1 MTLTEGQRLVVEN
14 NMGLVGKV
22 LKDKLHG
29 GNAMAYYSHED
40 LFQIGCIGLC
50 KAAATD
56 KGIGCFST
64 YAYRLIWN
72 EICDALIL
80 ANKRVASETETDD
93 DLMVPAG
100 PCFPS
105 AEHLDLKEALKRALK
120 DAPVG
125 FRKGIIAALL
135 MAEGYSSQEVGVRL
149 NMPANTVRALA
160 SRARRYIQNRLELAD
175 IPEGGIV

>member
-1 MTLTEGQRLVVEN
+1 MTLTEEQKLVVEN

-80 ANKRVASETETDD
+80 ANKRVASEAEMDD
-93 DLMVPAG
+93 DLMTPDCVVVVGRTADCAG
-100 PCFPS
+100 C
-105 AEHLDLKEALKRALK
+105 HGGG
-120 DAPVG
+120 G
-125 FRKGIIAALL
+125 FQIDG
-135 MAEGYSSQEVGVRL
+135 GVL
-149 NMPANTVRALA
+149 CGDEFNV
-160 SRARRYIQNRLELAD
+160 
-175 IPEGGIV
+175 

>member
-1 MTLTEGQRLVVEN
+1 MTLTEEQKLVVEN

-64 YAYRLIWN
+64 

-80 ANKRVASETETDD
+80 ANKRVASEAEMDD
-93 DLMVPAG
+93 DLMTPADQS
-100 PCFPS
+100 FPS
-105 AEHLDLKEALKRALK
+105 AEHFDLKDALKRALK
-120 DAPVG
+120 VAPVG
-125 FRKGIIAALL
+125 LRKGIIAALL

-149 NMPANTVRALA
+149 NMPANTVRALS
-160 SRARRYIQNRLELAD
+160 SRARRYIQSRPELAD
-175 IPEGGIV
+175 MPEGGIV